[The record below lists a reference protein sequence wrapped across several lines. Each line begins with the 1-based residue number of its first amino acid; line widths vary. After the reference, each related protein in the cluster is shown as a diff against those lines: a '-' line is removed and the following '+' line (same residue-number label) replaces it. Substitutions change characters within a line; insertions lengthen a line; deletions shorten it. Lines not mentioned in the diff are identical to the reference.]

1 MLSYANEGVKI
12 KKEHMKN
19 ILSKLEE
26 EQGYSLSNGT
36 YFDSEEF
43 NYDNAYDVSIIW
55 EERLDKKGKYRILDD
70 DDFYYIFCRYKFQ
83 IRDFY
88 SEEKNLVV
96 DTLMDYVEGDIPLY
110 EETLKMIENL
120 D

>member
-36 YFDSEEF
+36 YFDSNEF
-43 NYDNAYDVSIIW
+43 NFDNAYDVSIIW
-55 EERLDKKGKYRILDD
+55 EERLDKKGYYKLLDD
-70 DDFYYIFCRYKFQ
+70 DNFYYIFRN
-83 IRDFY
+83 
-88 SEEKNLVV
+88 EE
-96 DTLMDYVEGDIPLY
+96 EGVGISFGMKILPYIEKEGALY
-110 EETLKMIENL
+110 EETLEMIENL

>member
-36 YFDSEEF
+36 HFDSEEF

-55 EERLDKKGKYRILDD
+55 EERLDKKGYYKVLDD
-70 DDFYYIFCRYKFQ
+70 DDFYYIFKKEDKED
-83 IRDFY
+83 IPLSMKTAFY
-88 SEEKNLVV
+88 YYAE
-96 DTLMDYVEGDIPLY
+96 DDIPLY